1 MKRRL
6 LLISVS
12 VVAIVATIWIID
24 YIHFGIHWE
33 KKIRKQNKYYT
44 QRREKS
50 FYDHPNLLDCLVLL
64 DRYYWWSQENDKA
77 LYYGEYCTKLGVDK
91 TRRGCYVH
99 MVLADIYA
107 KKKDMEKACYN
118 INVALMEAERDKIS
132 ESEIKQLGMQ
142 SLIDSCKKKQT
153 EKRN

>member
-1 MKRRL
+1 
-6 LLISVS
+6 
-12 VVAIVATIWIID
+12 
-24 YIHFGIHWE
+24 
-33 KKIRKQNKYYT
+33 
-44 QRREKS
+44 
-50 FYDHPNLLDCLVLL
+50 
-64 DRYYWWSQENDKA
+64 
-77 LYYGEYCTKLGVDK
+77 
-91 TRRGCYVH
+91 